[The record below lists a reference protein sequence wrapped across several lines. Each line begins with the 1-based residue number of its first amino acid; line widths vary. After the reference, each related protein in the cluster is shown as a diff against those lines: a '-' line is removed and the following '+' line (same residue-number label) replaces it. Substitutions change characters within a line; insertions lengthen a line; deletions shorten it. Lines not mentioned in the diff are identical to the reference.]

1 MDSNELTIRTIKLID
16 ISYLTIIYVTIAI
29 TISIFIDRLIGEF
42 DEHEADKKSTFRIIL
57 EIYINLSFIAIAAY
71 IIRNIVHMIPCP
83 LNGLYGF
90 DHTKV
95 KELNGGMVFSFALF
109 YYQLNLNK
117 KIKYLFNERLLKK
130 N

>member
-1 MDSNELTIRTIKLID
+1 MDSNELTIRAIKMLD

-29 TISIFIDRLIGEF
+29 TISILIDKLIGEF

-71 IIRNIVHMIPCP
+71 IIRNLVEVIPFP
-83 LNGLYGF
+83 LDGLYGF
-90 DHTKV
+90 DHKRV
-95 KELNGGMVFSFALF
+95 KELNGGLVFSFALF

-117 KIKYLFNERLLKK
+117 KIKYLFNKRLLK